1 MRATLVTVVSLY
13 GPKTGPLAGLLAA
26 SQATAA
32 RCLGA
37 AFAPYSPEQVH
48 GTLIVLSG
56 YRDETGEVINEHYLG
71 LRGERHAMDFGHV
84 QRLVLGQ
91 LAEPLAIRIGG
102 FGPAEPEPFS
112 SQGRPLY
119 ERSFSAQ
126 AGSLVLV
133 GWPAAALESA
143 GRCQPLDALRR
154 SMTAAGVLHRYHA
167 GPADVD
173 DDLHLVVGHYA
184 ADAAPGR
191 VQAAV
196 GAVREY
202 LAAHPV
208 DVLVGPG
215 QVRLLAAD
223 SPTLTAPWFSS
234 ALPVDAADVARLYQR
249 AGRTSEPAAQIGG
262 L

>member
-26 SQATAA
+26 IQATAA
-32 RCLGA
+32 RCLGT

-48 GTLIVLSG
+48 GTLIVLGG

-71 LRGERHAMDFGHV
+71 LRGERHAMDFGQV

-91 LAEPLAIRIGG
+91 LAAPLAIRIGG
-102 FGPAEPEPFS
+102 FGPAEPEPFT
-112 SQGRPLY
+112 SQGRPLH

-126 AGSLVLV
+126 AGRSLVLM

-154 SMTAAGVLHRYHA
+154 SMAAAGVLHRYHA
-167 GPADVD
+167 GPGDVD
-173 DDLHLVVGHYA
+173 DDFHLVVGHYA
-184 ADAAPGR
+184 AETEPGR
-191 VQAAV
+191 VQRAV
-196 GAVREY
+196 VAVREY

-208 DVLVGPG
+208 DVLVGPD

-223 SPTLTAPWFSS
+223 SPTLAAPWFSS
-234 ALPVDAADVARLYQR
+234 ALPVDPAEVARLYR
-249 AGRTSEPAAQIGG
+249 
-262 L
+262 